1 MINDE
6 KLVRIPLQFFG
17 ENEDDGEDDDLFD
30 DYEEDEEDLD
40 AEDESNDDG
49 ADDDGADDDAGE
61 DTDGGEAAEED
72 GEGDD
77 ANAELIKLLKAQG
90 YVGDDLEALIADMK
104 RKTEDKAKKAA
115 SSERKAVMQE
125 SKSHIQSNKPQR
137 AMSGD
142 GMDGFSQ
149 KDLREVSA
157 CLVNRK
163 GMKSQSQRAVIALER
178 RARAG
183 SK

>member
-1 MINDE
+1 MMKDD
-6 KLVRIPLQFFG
+6 KLIRIPLQFFG
-17 ENEDDGEDDDLFD
+17 GSAEDEDEDLFGEDYDEDEDPDEDEDSDEDDDSD
-30 DYEEDEEDLD
+30 EDEASDEEDSD
-40 AEDESNDDG
+40 ENGAEEESE
-49 ADDDGADDDAGE
+49 GE
-61 DTDGGEAAEED
+61 DT
-72 GEGDD
+72 
-77 ANAELIKLLKAQG
+77 NAELIKLLKAQG
-90 YVGDDLEALIADMK
+90 YVGDDLKALTADMK
-104 RKTEDKAKKAA
+104 KKSEDNAKKAA
-115 SSERKAVMQE
+115 KKEREAAMAAG
-125 SKSHIQSNKPQR
+125 KSHIKSGKPQR
-137 AMSGD
+137 GMSGD

>member
-1 MINDE
+1 MMKDD
-6 KLVRIPLQFFG
+6 KLIRIPLQFFG
-17 ENEDDGEDDDLFD
+17 ESAEDEDEDLFGEDYDEDEDPDEDEDSDEDDDSD
-30 DYEEDEEDLD
+30 EDEASDEEDS
-40 AEDESNDDG
+40 DENG
-49 ADDDGADDDAGE
+49 
-61 DTDGGEAAEED
+61 AEEESD
-72 GEGDD
+72 GKDT
-77 ANAELIKLLKAQG
+77 NAELIKLLKAQG
-90 YVGDDLEALIADMK
+90 YVGDDLKALTADMK
-104 RKTEDKAKKAA
+104 KKSEDNAKKAA
-115 SSERKAVMQE
+115 KKEREAAMAAG
-125 SKSHIQSNKPQR
+125 KSHIKSGKPQR
-137 AMSGD
+137 GMSGD

>member
-1 MINDE
+1 MMKDD
-6 KLVRIPLQFFG
+6 KLIRISLQFFG
-17 ENEDDGEDDDLFD
+17 ESAEDEDEDLFGEDYDEEEDPDEDEDSDEDDDSD
-30 DYEEDEEDLD
+30 EDEDSDEEDSGENG
-40 AEDESNDDG
+40 AEEAEGDDK
-49 ADDDGADDDAGE
+49 GE
-61 DTDGGEAAEED
+61 DT
-72 GEGDD
+72 
-77 ANAELIKLLKAQG
+77 NAELIKLLKAQG
-90 YVGDDLEALIADMK
+90 YVGDDLKALTADMK
-104 RKTEDKAKKAA
+104 KKSEDNAKKAA
-115 SSERKAVMQE
+115 KKEREAAMAAG
-125 SKSHIQSNKPQR
+125 KSHIKSGKPQR
-137 AMSGD
+137 GMSGD

>member
-1 MINDE
+1 MMKDD
-6 KLVRIPLQFFG
+6 KLIRIPLQFFG
-17 ENEDDGEDDDLFD
+17 ESAEDEDEDLFGEDYDEEEDPDEDEDSDEDDDSD
-30 DYEEDEEDLD
+30 EDEASDEEDSG
-40 AEDESNDDG
+40 EDG
-49 ADDDGADDDAGE
+49 AEEESDGK
-61 DTDGGEAAEED
+61 DT
-72 GEGDD
+72 
-77 ANAELIKLLKAQG
+77 NAELIKLLKAQG
-90 YVGDDLEALIADMK
+90 YVGDDLKALTADMK
-104 RKTEDKAKKAA
+104 KKSDDNAKKAA
-115 SSERKAVMQE
+115 KKEREAAMAAG
-125 SKSHIQSNKPQR
+125 KSHIKSGKPQR
-137 AMSGD
+137 GMSGD